1 MTSEPHEC
9 AVQLFRDIF
18 IARMKGLQSQH
29 GGCWRYGTNS
39 RFHIHGTDGYRV
51 LPTTSSRTPDG
62 SISDKSGLLF
72 LLEVSRSE
80 SRQAVH
86 RKLKEFFNSRSVIAA
101 IVVNID
107 ETPPFAKPNANEW
120 DSAEELVELSGW
132 ENVGCDAWKP
142 IMFAGHCWAGK
153 FGCQIELHWSPA
165 VGDEIFMVVSL
176 TISICLIDTDIL
188 TVCCS
193 LSVQ

>member
-1 MTSEPHEC
+1 M
-9 AVQLFRDIF
+9 
-18 IARMKGLQSQH
+18 
-29 GGCWRYGTNS
+29 
-39 RFHIHGTDGYRV
+39 
-51 LPTTSSRTPDG
+51 
-62 SISDKSGLLF
+62 
-72 LLEVSRSE
+72 
-80 SRQAVH
+80 
-86 RKLKEFFNSRSVIAA
+86 KEFFNSRSVIAA